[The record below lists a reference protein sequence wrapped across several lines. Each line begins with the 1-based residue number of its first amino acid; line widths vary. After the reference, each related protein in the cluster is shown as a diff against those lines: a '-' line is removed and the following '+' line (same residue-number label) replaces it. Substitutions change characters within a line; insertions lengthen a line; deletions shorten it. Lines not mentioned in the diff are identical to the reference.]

1 MRACILGVI
10 PGDVIESAIRQCHE
24 TLANGEKRPVADIV
38 REVAVVFQRE
48 FNVPL
53 EAIEKYI
60 GCKSKAFS
68 MNDCIRLRKVFTSLK
83 DGMSKREDYFDL
95 GVDPDPEIK
104 NPYEEKAAGKGKH
117 RAKRPDAE
125 PKEAPQE
132 QTSFV
137 PEEGIPQDGP
147 FE

>member
-1 MRACILGVI
+1 MERRGLLRISSG
-10 PGDVIESAIRQCHE
+10 RW
-24 TLANGEKRPVADIV
+24 
-38 REVAVVFQRE
+38 QRE

-125 PKEAPQE
+125 PNVLCARRGNPAGRA
-132 QTSFV
+132 V
-137 PEEGIPQDGP
+137 
-147 FE
+147 

>member
-1 MRACILGVI
+1 M
-10 PGDVIESAIRQCHE
+10 
-24 TLANGEKRPVADIV
+24 
-38 REVAVVFQRE
+38 VFQRE

-104 NPYEEKAAGKGKH
+104 NPYEEKDAGKGKH